1 MVRASPLPPLHHSP
15 QRPSS
20 RTRLSWRPPS
30 LVSRILTVVLQNA
43 SRQRI
48 IFNWANAQ
56 SFPPIGATAPKPG
69 EESKTIG
76 GGRHERAIVKRDT
89 FGAQIAGWFQ
99 TVTTVSLTWTIMQAI
114 APREKN
120 NIFTVI
126 LHVPFD
132 WYGTLSHDE
141 YRSALV
147 RATEC
152 SLDPSVGSIKRQ
164 PLIYQY
170 VSLSLPPRRQ

>member
-1 MVRASPLPPLHHSP
+1 
-15 QRPSS
+15 
-20 RTRLSWRPPS
+20 
-30 LVSRILTVVLQNA
+30 VSRILTVLLQNA

-56 SFPPIGATAPKPG
+56 SFPSIGASAPNPG
-69 EESKTIG
+69 EEFKTIG
-76 GGRHERAIVKRDT
+76 GGRQERAIVKRDT
-89 FGAQIAGWFQ
+89 FEAQIAGWFQ
-99 TVTTVSLTWTIMQAI
+99 TVTTVSLTWVIMQAI
-114 APREKN
+114 APRERN
-120 NIFTVI
+120 NVFTVV

-141 YRSALV
+141 YRAALV
-147 RATEC
+147 KATGC

-170 VSLSLPPRRQ
+170 VSLSFPLRRL